1 MDAIAFCLMSAIAH
15 SFPANFDRIAC
26 HTSICC
32 CNCWMRSLFAYGVRS
47 LIHSLPTLTAS
58 LVTPQS
64 AAVIVGCDRFL
75 LMECDRSFIPC
86 QL

>member
-1 MDAIAFCLMSAIAH
+1 
-15 SFPANFDRIAC
+15 
-26 HTSICC
+26 
-32 CNCWMRSLFAYGVRS
+32 MRSLFAYGVRS

-75 LMECDRSFIPC
+75 LMECDRA
-86 QL
+86 